1 MKKKSLRKRYS
12 PEQKAQIVLE
22 ILKEE
27 QTLAQIA
34 STYGVHVNQLR
45 QWKAQAVERL
55 PRLFDDEQK
64 ALRELEAQHDQE
76 RQNLYAEIGRLTT
89 QLAWLKKKSG
99 LDVLTG

>member
-99 LDVLTG
+99 LDVLAD

>member
-99 LDVLTG
+99 LD